1 MIVVIPQLICC
12 GISTKSEILRDHDAP
27 LARAPRVSPRMGIT
41 HHLLKRYSLAEAR
54 PAQVMYVRTIVS
66 GD

>member
-12 GISTKSEILRDHDAP
+12 GITTKSEILRDHDVP
-27 LARAPRVSPRMGIT
+27 LAGALRVSPRMGIT
-41 HHLLKRYSLAEAR
+41 HHLLKRYPLAEAR
-54 PAQVMYVRTIVS
+54 PARVMYVRTIVS

>member
-12 GISTKSEILRDHDAP
+12 GITMKSEILRDHDAP

-41 HHLLKRYSLAEAR
+41 HHF
-54 PAQVMYVRTIVS
+54 VRTIVS

>member
-12 GISTKSEILRDHDAP
+12 GITTKSEILRDHDAP
-27 LARAPRVSPRMGIT
+27 LARAPRVSPRMGVT
-41 HHLLKRYSLAEAR
+41 HHF
-54 PAQVMYVRTIVS
+54 VRTIVS